1 LQFLSMGVKEMLE
14 ILIVFVV
21 PLVAFLWAVHK
32 LFDDHYL
39 GTVIAAAGTLTA
51 EAGLLAAIMDF
62 ERFQAECTIQSMVH
76 NMTLPCKMVPGAY
89 EILVPVLVVAIA
101 LNAGV
106 AAIGIALTFHRLVKQ
121 LRQRSEPRSA

>member
-1 LQFLSMGVKEMLE
+1 MLE

-62 ERFQAECTIQSMVH
+62 ERFQAECTIQSMIH
-76 NMTLPCKMVPGAY
+76 NMTLPCKMVPGSY
-89 EILVPVLVVAIA
+89 EILIPVLVIA
-101 LNAGV
+101 TLLNAGV
-106 AAIGIALTFHRLVKQ
+106 VATGATVSSYKLVKQ
-121 LRQRSEPRSA
+121 LRQRSK